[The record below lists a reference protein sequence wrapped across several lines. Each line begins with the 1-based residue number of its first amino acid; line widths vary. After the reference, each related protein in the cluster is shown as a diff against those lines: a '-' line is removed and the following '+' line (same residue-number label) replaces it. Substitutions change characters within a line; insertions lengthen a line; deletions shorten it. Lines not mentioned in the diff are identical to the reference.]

1 MMNSLKLL
9 RKQNKLSQNEAASI
23 LGISRRTYQ
32 KYESIEEDNSKL
44 DYLKYVLGEKTRI
57 DEENGLLTINEI
69 QNVVNEVLRNY
80 DVKSCYLFGSY
91 AKGKE
96 KPTSDVDLLIDSDI
110 TGLDYYGL
118 VEELREKLHKNVDL
132 LLLRSIQENAAMLVE
147 IIKDGI
153 KIYGQYKR

>member
-1 MMNSLKLL
+1 MNSLRVL
-9 RKQNKLSQNEAASI
+9 RKQNRLSQNEAASI

-32 KYESIEEDNSKL
+32 KYESIEENNNKL
-44 DYLKYVLGEKTRI
+44 DYLSYVLGQRTRV
-57 DEENGLLTINEI
+57 DEENGLLTIDKI
-69 QNVVNEVLRNY
+69 QTIVSEVLKNY

-118 VEELREKLHKNVDL
+118 IDELRERLHKKVDL
-132 LLLRSIQENAAMLVE
+132 LLLRSIQENATMLYE
-147 IIKDGI
+147 ILKDGI
-153 KIYGQYKR
+153 KIYGQYQRW